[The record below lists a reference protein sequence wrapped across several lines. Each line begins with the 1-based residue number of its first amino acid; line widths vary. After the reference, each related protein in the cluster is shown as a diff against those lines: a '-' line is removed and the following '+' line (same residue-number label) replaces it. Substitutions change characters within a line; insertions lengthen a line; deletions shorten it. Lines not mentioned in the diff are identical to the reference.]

1 MENEKLQMNKYFLSP
16 QKETYE
22 IAARLQIARIARGY
36 RSRLAFVKQFN
47 FKLSTYNSH
56 EIGRHK
62 IGASYISQYCIAL
75 NISITWLLLGR
86 GNPLDYSPCKDLD
99 RKIEKHFECLTYLSK
114 TGKLL
119 FS

>member
-1 MENEKLQMNKYFLSP
+1 MIQTKDKYFLSM
-16 QKETYE
+16 QKKTYE

-36 RSRLAFVKQFN
+36 RSRLAFVRQFN
-47 FKLSTYNSH
+47 FKLGTYNAH

-62 IGASYISQYCIAL
+62 IGTNYICQYCIAL

-86 GNPLDYSPCKDLD
+86 GNPIDYSP
-99 RKIEKHFECLTYLSK
+99 RKELEKGIEKHFEWLTYLSE